1 MHGGKFTLLQ
11 LTNTWT
17 LQLVELHMSAV
28 EKKESL
34 FRQFVMTE
42 GTEMLTEITLLLLLY
57 DLTIL
62 NGGGNENRACPYRLQ
77 V

>member
-1 MHGGKFTLLQ
+1 
-11 LTNTWT
+11 
-17 LQLVELHMSAV
+17 MSAV
-28 EKKESL
+28 RNKESL
-34 FRQFVMTE
+34 FGHFVMTE
-42 GTEMLTEITLLLLLY
+42 GTDMLTEITLLVLLY